1 MTTFDGI
8 GDFQTAKKVIFIGR
22 SVLRKQRVSRMQ
34 SADKIYFRQG
44 KVRISRLLQMQ
55 ILYKEIDIY
64 SLIRLEKIP
73 LGFFDM
79 LNPSIVFEGSFIVF

>member
-8 GDFQTAKKVIFIGR
+8 GEFQTAKKVIFIGR
-22 SVLRKQRVSRMQ
+22 SVLRKQ